1 MLAMSEKET
10 KHKGGKEESKQFKY
24 FICERCGYISI
35 VRNSSCPICAKDNIE
50 IKLINVFDYEN

>member
-1 MLAMSEKET
+1 MLLMSKKET
-10 KHKGGKEESKQFKY
+10 SKKRGNIEPRQFKY

-35 VRNSSCPICAKDNIE
+35 VRNSTCPICAKDNIE